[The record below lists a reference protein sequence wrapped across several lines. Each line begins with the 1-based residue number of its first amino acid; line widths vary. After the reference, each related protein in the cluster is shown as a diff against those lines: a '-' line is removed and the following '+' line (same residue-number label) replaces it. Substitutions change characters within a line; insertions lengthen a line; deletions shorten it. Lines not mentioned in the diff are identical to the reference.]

1 MANIFTTIPTLTHTP
16 NPNNPHNLPPYLSL
30 WEIMLNQRF
39 TPEYLEEEKKKAGDL
54 EELILD
60 LLQTLYNHNALCITS
75 ETTGEIL
82 YHYDTTTG
90 EEYKEEGFAL
100 LPSAVQEEVEVC

>member
-1 MANIFTTIPTLTHTP
+1 MAHIFTTIPTLTHTTT
-16 NPNNPHNLPPYLSL
+16 PNNPHNFPPYLSL

-39 TPEYLEEEKKKAGDL
+39 TPEYLEEEKKAGDM

-60 LLQTLYNHNALCITS
+60 LLQTLYNSNSLYICDPL
-75 ETTGEIL
+75 TGEIL
-82 YHYDTTTG
+82 YHYNTTTG

-100 LPSAVQEEVEVC
+100 LLSADQEEVEVC

>member
-1 MANIFTTIPTLTHTP
+1 MTHIFTTIPTLTHTP
-16 NPNNPHNLPPYLSL
+16 NPQNPHNIPAHLSL

-39 TPEYLEEEKKKAGDL
+39 NPEYLEEEKKKAGDM

-60 LLQTLYNHNALCITS
+60 LLQTLYNSNSLFITS

-82 YHYDTTTG
+82 YWYNTTTG

>member
-1 MANIFTTIPTLTHTP
+1 MAHIFTTIPTLTHTP
-16 NPNNPHNLPPYLSL
+16 NPNNPHNFPPYLSL

-39 TPEYLEEEKKKAGDL
+39 TPEYVEEKKKEAGDM

-60 LLQTLYNHNALCITS
+60 LLQTLYNNNGLYICDPL
-75 ETTGEIL
+75 TGEIL
-82 YHYDTTTG
+82 YHYNITTG

-100 LPSAVQEEVEVC
+100 LPSAVQEEVAVC

>member
-1 MANIFTTIPTLTHTP
+1 MTHIFTTIPTLTNTP
-16 NPNNPHNLPPYLSL
+16 NPQNPHNIPAHLAL

-39 TPEYLEEEKKKAGDL
+39 TPEYLEEEKKAGDM

-60 LLQTLYNHNALCITS
+60 LLQTLYNSNSLYITS

-82 YHYDTTTG
+82 YWYNTTTG

-100 LPSAVQEEVEVC
+100 LPFSAQQEVVVC